1 MKVPNHENEPLDHA
15 HAPPLKI
22 SLSLYTVKKPS
33 RRDPTEILSISSR
46 YPTHVPQSEAHEAQ
60 RWKVRHNMR
69 YNLRV
74 QSNRSIPHT
83 FNVT

>member
-1 MKVPNHENEPLDHA
+1 MKVPNHENGPLDHA

-46 YPTHVPQSEAHEAQ
+46 YPTLNQAHLNNSLSWLQKNKDSLIYDFININAIQ
-60 RWKVRHNMR
+60 VFH
-69 YNLRV
+69 
-74 QSNRSIPHT
+74 
-83 FNVT
+83 